1 MPIARNDD
9 PSGISGDRH
18 RAPGWPVAARKAT
31 TMKRRILLAALALP
45 APILTARA
53 QQIDLSSGGP
63 VAITAREGFEWR
75 EAEQVV
81 IASGDA
87 RAVRDN
93 VTVIADRLIARY
105 RRKGDAPAPTPGA
118 PRPLLGGGGEG
129 GNEIYRLEA
138 EGNVRIFTATDEA
151 VGDRAVYDIDQAV
164 MVMTGRALRL
174 TTPSQVLTARD
185 SLEYWSQKRMAV
197 GRGNAVVVTTDARR
211 LAADTLVAY
220 IEEEGAT
227 PAAPAPAGGQQP
239 PGAGSKLKR
248 LEAYGNVEA
257 RTQTDVVRG
266 DRALYMPETG
276 IARVIGN
283 VRVTSGQNQ
292 INGPAADVNMRT
304 GVARMLADPGGRV
317 QGVITPG
324 SSPPG
329 STPAPQQAP
338 RR

>member
-1 MPIARNDD
+1 
-9 PSGISGDRH
+9 
-18 RAPGWPVAARKAT
+18 V
-31 TMKRRILLAALALP
+31 KRRTLLAAALASAALP
-45 APILTARA
+45 AHA

-63 VAITAREGFEWR
+63 VAITARDGFEWR
-75 EAEQVV
+75 EAEQMV

-164 MVMTGRALRL
+164 MVMTGRTLRL

-185 SLEYWSQKRMAV
+185 SLEYWAQKRMAV

-220 IEEEGAT
+220 IEQDGAA
-227 PAAPAPAGGQQP
+227 PAAPQPAGQQP

-257 RTQTDVVRG
+257 RTQTDVIRG
-266 DRALYMPETG
+266 DRALYIPETG

-292 INGPAADVNMRT
+292 INGPAAEVNMRT

-324 SSPPG
+324 GPTPG
-329 STPAPQQAP
+329 AQPAPQQAP

>member
-1 MPIARNDD
+1 
-9 PSGISGDRH
+9 
-18 RAPGWPVAARKAT
+18 
-31 TMKRRILLAALALP
+31 MKRRALLAALLAALATP
-45 APILTARA
+45 ASA

-63 VAITAREGFEWR
+63 VAITARDGFEWR
-75 EAEQVV
+75 EADQMV

-105 RRKGDAPAPTPGA
+105 RRKADAPAPAQGA
-118 PRPLLGGGGEG
+118 PRSVLPGSSDG

-164 MVMTGRALRL
+164 MVMTGRTLRL

-185 SLEYWSQKRMAV
+185 SLEYWAQKRMAV
-197 GRGNAVVVTTDARR
+197 GRGNAVAVTTDARR

-220 IEEEGAT
+220 IEDDNAPRPT
-227 PAAPAPAGGQQP
+227 PAPAPAPAQAQAQAGQQP

-257 RTQTDVVRG
+257 RTQTDVIRG
-266 DRALYMPETG
+266 DRALYLPETG

-324 SSPPG
+324 TTPPG
-329 STPAPQQAP
+329 TTPPGTAPAPQPAP

>member
-1 MPIARNDD
+1 MRVSALL
-9 PSGISGDRH
+9 
-18 RAPGWPVAARKAT
+18 
-31 TMKRRILLAALALP
+31 LLAALLP
-45 APILTARA
+45 ATALA

-75 EAEQVV
+75 EAEQMVV
-81 IASGDA
+81 ASGDA

-105 RRKGDAPAPTPGA
+105 RRKAGAPAAGA
-118 PRPLLGGGGEG
+118 ASDTG

-138 EGNVRIFTATDEA
+138 EGNVRIFTPTDQA

-164 MVMTGRALRL
+164 MVMTGRGMRL

-197 GRGNAVVVTTDARR
+197 ARGNAVAVTTDARR

-220 IEEEGAT
+220 IEEDKPAT
-227 PAAPAPAGGQQP
+227 PRPAVAPGGTEP
-239 PGAGSKLKR
+239 PGANSKLKR
-248 LEAYGNVEA
+248 MEAYGNVEA
-257 RTQTDVVRG
+257 RTATDIVRG
-266 DRALYMPETG
+266 DRAVYLPETG
-276 IARVIGN
+276 VARVIGN

-304 GVARMLADPGGRV
+304 GVARMLADPGARV
-317 QGVITPG
+317 QGVIMPNSTPG
-324 SSPPG
+324 VG
-329 STPAPQQAP
+329 GTPAAP
-338 RR
+338 GARR

>member
-1 MPIARNDD
+1 MNPPAVFRLC
-9 PSGISGDRH
+9 
-18 RAPGWPVAARKAT
+18 AV
-31 TMKRRILLAALALP
+31 LLALGAP
-45 APILTARA
+45 AAAGA

-63 VAITAREGFEWR
+63 VAITARDGFEWR
-75 EAEQVV
+75 DAEQVV
-81 IASGDA
+81 IATGDA

-105 RRKGDAPAPTPGA
+105 RKKAGTAPAASSGVPS
-118 PRPLLGGGGEG
+118 LGGDSG

-138 EGNVRIFTATDEA
+138 EGNVRIFTPTDEA

-174 TTPSQVLTARD
+174 TTPTQVMTARD

-220 IEEEGAT
+220 IEEEGAAPR
-227 PAAPAPAGGQQP
+227 PAAAGAEP
-239 PGAGSKLKR
+239 PGAGGKLKR

-257 RTQTDVVRG
+257 RTATDVIRG
-266 DRALYMPETG
+266 DRALYTPDTG
-276 IARVIGN
+276 LARVIGN

-292 INGPAADVNMRT
+292 INGPAAEVNMRT

-317 QGVITPG
+317 QGVIVPNSTPG
-324 SSPPG
+324 AGLGAAIPGAAIPGAAASGAGQIAPPSG
-329 STPAPQQAP
+329 KRQ
-338 RR
+338 